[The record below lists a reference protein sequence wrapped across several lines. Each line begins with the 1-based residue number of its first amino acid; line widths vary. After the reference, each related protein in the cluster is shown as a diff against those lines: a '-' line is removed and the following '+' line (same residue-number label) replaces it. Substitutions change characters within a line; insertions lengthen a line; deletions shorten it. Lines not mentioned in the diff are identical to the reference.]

1 MKANGLARIVVAAV
15 MGVGVPALVE
25 AQNKDSEYASEI
37 DKGSAALAKRDYEAA
52 LKAYKRASALRDK
65 KSADAHHGMARA
77 YFGLGALKSVVD
89 ACDDAVTHV
98 GDDRLLEAQARNL
111 RGTALF
117 QQAEKADDK
126 RLTEAESDF
135 RAVLALSDRLPAAR
149 YNLGVVLLRANR
161 DEEGVRELKTFLT
174 LGGRSADVEEAK
186 RMIEN
191 PRRAREPYAP
201 DFSLVTI
208 DGRHLAL
215 EDLRG
220 KAVLLDFWG
229 TWCPPCRA
237 ATPDLVRL
245 RKKMAERPFV
255 VIGISSDRDEQVL
268 REYVEKN
275 KMDWPQ
281 FFDGRREIQR
291 LFNVNVFPTYV
302 LIDHEG
308 IIRGRKAAYG
318 PDTERWLDSQVKK
331 QVKATETVK

>member
-1 MKANGLARIVVAAV
+1 MAAV
-15 MGVGVPALVE
+15 MGVGVPALLE
-25 AQNKDSEYASEI
+25 AQNTDAEYASEL
-37 DKGSAALAKRDYEAA
+37 DKGSAALAKRDYETA
-52 LKAYKRASALRDK
+52 LKAYKRANSLGDK
-65 KSADAHHGMARA
+65 KSAEAYHGMARA
-77 YFGLGALKSVVD
+77 YLGLGAHKSAVD
-89 ACDDAVTHV
+89 ACNDALTHV
-98 GDDRLLEAQARNL
+98 GDDRLLEAQTRNV

-117 QQAEKADDK
+117 QLAEKPDDK
-126 RLTEAESDF
+126 RLADAESDF
-135 RAVLALSDRLPAAR
+135 RAVIALSDRFPAAR

-161 DEEGVRELKTFLT
+161 DEEGIRELKAFLDA
-174 LGGRSADVEEAK
+174 GGRTADVEEAK

-191 PRRAREPYAP
+191 PRRARESYAP

-208 DGRHLAL
+208 DGRHLTL

-245 RKKMAERPFV
+245 NKKMGDRPFV
-255 VIGISSDRDEQVL
+255 LIGISSDRDEQVL

-281 FFDGRREIQR
+281 FLDRRRDIHR
-291 LFNVNVFPTYV
+291 LFNVSVFPTYV

-308 IIRGRKAAYG
+308 IIRGRKTAYSAE
-318 PDTERWLDSQVKK
+318 TERWLDSQVKK
-331 QVKATETVK
+331 QVKASETVK